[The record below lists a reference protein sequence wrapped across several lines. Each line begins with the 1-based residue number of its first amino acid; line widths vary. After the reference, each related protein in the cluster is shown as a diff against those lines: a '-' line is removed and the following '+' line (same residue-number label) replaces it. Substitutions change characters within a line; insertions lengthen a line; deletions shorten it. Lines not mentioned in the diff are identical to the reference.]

1 VGAQSAGFRASG
13 RSRALTAIEGSVYLG
28 LAVSP
33 DRKTAL
39 FSVQKPINRDLML
52 IENFR

>member
-1 VGAQSAGFRASG
+1 MGAQSAGFRASG

-33 DRKTAL
+33 DRKTVL
-39 FSVQKPINRDLML
+39 FTVAEPLNRDLML
-52 IENFR
+52 VENFR